1 MTGGGLARGEREREE
16 NATCDSPPASREGDL
31 ELRRAIDS
39 ESAMLARRSALVL
52 LATAVASP
60 ALAHPQ
66 SAMDSATQKV
76 AAELMAFREAMKAAM
91 LAKDVVRL
99 RSMYTESFTHTHGSG
114 KVDGRDTRIIA
125 LLTGEPVIEDAPM
138 TETMVRVHGDS
149 TLFSGRS
156 PILNRAENKL
166 YDFRW
171 LQVYVREGGTWK
183 LAASQATR
191 LGPSAS

>member
-1 MTGGGLARGEREREE
+1 
-16 NATCDSPPASREGDL
+16 
-31 ELRRAIDS
+31 
-39 ESAMLARRSALVL
+39 MLARRTALAL
-52 LATAVASP
+52 LAAALAPS

-66 SAMDSATQKV
+66 GAMDPATQKV

-91 LAKDVVRL
+91 VAKDVMKL
-99 RSMYTESFTHTHGSG
+99 RAMYTESFTHTHGSG

-138 TETMVRVHGDS
+138 TETMVRLHGE
-149 TLFSGRS
+149 TALFSGRS

-171 LQVYVREGGTWK
+171 LQVYVRENGAWK

-191 LGPSAS
+191 LGPSAG